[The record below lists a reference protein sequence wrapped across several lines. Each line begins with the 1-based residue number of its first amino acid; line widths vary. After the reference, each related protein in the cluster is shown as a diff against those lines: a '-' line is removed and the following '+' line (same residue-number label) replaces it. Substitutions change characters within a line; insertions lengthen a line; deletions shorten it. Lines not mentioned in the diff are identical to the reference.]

1 MAELKCPNCGK
12 TFNVDNAELS
22 SIFSQIRDVEFEKDV
37 SSRLGELEE
46 HMQEKHNLELSAK
59 ENEIK
64 LKLATEHEKEIKKLQ
79 DELARA
85 QSEVKDYKNK
95 IDSMKDKNKIEV
107 MEAVKTVEEEKRDL
121 ERQLIAEKD
130 KEASLLKEKD
140 EVIAHYKDFKM
151 KMSTK
156 MVGESLEKH
165 CEEEFNRVRATAFKT
180 AYFEKDNDARSGS
193 KGDYIYREKDE
204 NDVEILSIMFEM
216 KNEMEETASKHKNED
231 FFAELDR
238 DRREKKCEYAV
249 LVSML
254 EADSDLYN
262 AGIVDVSYRYDKM
275 FVVRPQCFIPIITIL
290 RNAALSALEYKQ
302 ELALVRDQ
310 QIDITNFEDS
320 LMKFKDDFGR
330 NYDIAHKHF
339 DKAIDEIDK
348 TIDHLQKVRDELLGS
363 DRQLRIATG
372 KVEDVT
378 VKKLTKGNPTM
389 QAKFEELKKSE

>member
-254 EADSDLYN
+254 EAESELYN

-290 RNAALSALEYKQ
+290 RNAAFSALEYKQ
-302 ELALVRDQ
+302 ELALVRNQ

-330 NYDIAHKHF
+330 NYEIAHKHF